1 MAGLGV
7 TALGFQRAGYCKKYR
22 YEIESL
28 AADSIELDMVLV
40 IPYEGLIKGFTII
53 CPTGADFGFWLSTSM
68 GLSISSQD
76 VKISATHANTIY
88 RLTKQLIK
96 YFNNI
101 GTQYTN
107 ELYLTLWNNSIK
119 FALGITAVEIVIDE
133 RGHDRSD

>member
-1 MAGLGV
+1 MAGLGI

-28 AADSIELDMVLV
+28 AADSIELDIILV
-40 IPYEGLIKGFTII
+40 IPYKGLITGFTII
-53 CPTGADFGFWLSTSM
+53 CPTGGDFGFWLSTST
-68 GLSISSQD
+68 GLAISNQD
-76 VKISATHANTIY
+76 VKISATHADTIH
-88 RLTKQLIK
+88 RLTKQLIR

-119 FALGITAVEIVIDE
+119 FALGVTAVEIVINE
-133 RGHDRSD
+133 NGNDRSN